1 MRGKLSF
8 VFHLISAWII
18 SVAIVTTIAGCAGDK
33 FFDQVSNLSNALS
46 GYIAVSTVAS
56 QSGTTLTGPGM
67 VALFDPDGNFVRT
80 LADYFSEGA
89 YGSGLGIL
97 GSTLYVSVI
106 STDRIELINPSTGQ
120 NFLDVSHAGLVSNP
134 LRQMTVDT
142 SGNIYIPEWNT
153 GSGQIEKFDTA
164 HGRVG
169 NPFIPTTTGSC
180 TMQNPW
186 SIAYIPSTDQI
197 VVTNSGAGRLL
208 FYNASTGTCAASVT
222 DAAFGSTTT
231 AVAYHPQ
238 TNKLLTA
245 RVGNEAIYQS
255 TVTGGSPAV
264 AYLNTSRVT
273 DPYAIAVDSD
283 GYVYIGSAA
292 TDTVEKF
299 SFDGTTLTPIDS
311 IIGPNAFSQNPV
323 AIKVF
328 P

>member
-1 MRGKLSF
+1 MREKLSF
-8 VFHLISAWII
+8 VFQLISAWIV
-18 SVAIVTTIAGCAGDK
+18 SVAIVITVAGCAGDK
-33 FFDQVSNLSNALS
+33 FFDQISNLSNALS
-46 GYIAVSTVAS
+46 GYIAVSTVAA

-67 VALFDPDGNFVRT
+67 VSLFDPNGAFVRV
-80 LADYFSEGA
+80 LADYFSESA
-89 YGSGLGIL
+89 YASGLGIL
-97 GSTLYVSVI
+97 GTTLYASII
-106 STDRIELINPSTGQ
+106 STDRIELINATNGQ
-120 NFLDVSHAGLVSNP
+120 NFLDISHAGLVSSP
-134 LRQMTVDT
+134 LRQMTVDD
-142 SGNIYIPEWNT
+142 SGNIYVPEWNT
-153 GSGQIEKFDTA
+153 GNGQIEKFNSSY
-164 HGRVG
+164 GRVG

-186 SIAYIPSTDQI
+186 SVAYISSTDQI
-197 VVTNSGAGRLL
+197 VVTNSGVGRLL
-208 FYNASTGTCAASVT
+208 FYNASTGTCASAVT

-245 RVGNEAIYQS
+245 RLGNEAIYQS
-255 TVTGGSPAV
+255 TVAGASPAV

-283 GYVYIGSAA
+283 GYVYIGSAS
-292 TDTVEKF
+292 TDTIEKF
-299 SFDGTTLTPIDS
+299 TFDGTTLTPIAT